1 MKVGDLVLDTWHDEM
16 AIVIAVYD
24 FGIRLRS
31 LVNGEE
37 YDEWTYEYIEV
48 INEI

>member
-1 MKVGDLVLDTWHDEM
+1 MQVGDLVLDTWNEEM

-24 FGIRLRS
+24 FGIRLKS

-37 YDEWTYEYIEV
+37 YNEWYYENIEV